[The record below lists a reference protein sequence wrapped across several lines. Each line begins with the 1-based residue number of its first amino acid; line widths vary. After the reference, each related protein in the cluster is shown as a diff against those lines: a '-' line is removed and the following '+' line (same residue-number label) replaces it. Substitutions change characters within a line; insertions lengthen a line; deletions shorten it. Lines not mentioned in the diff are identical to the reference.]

1 MAANIDLESL
11 KTELDEYGFVTI
23 PNVISSLDADLMAKR
38 VVDIMSRQPDS
49 GELDNHLPSLLEH
62 VMDTDESDLFFSA
75 VTIPVYLELA
85 RHAVGEGF
93 QSAGEAMRWTKP
105 GWAGQPLHAD
115 GPAGI
120 FARSGHPAPGQ
131 WPVINSLLML
141 SKFSRENGGT
151 LLMPFSHHSRLLPRK
166 GVKYSHLVAAEG
178 DPGTIVIFIGSIWH
192 AGGANTTTDQH
203 RLGLSIAYHAA
214 WLEHGTGGGHW
225 PSMKRSVRDRLPQ
238 RIQEMNRRV
247 VED

>member
-1 MAANIDLESL
+1 
-11 KTELDEYGFVTI
+11 
-23 PNVISSLDADLMAKR
+23 
-38 VVDIMSRQPDS
+38 
-49 GELDNHLPSLLEH
+49 
-62 VMDTDESDLFFSA
+62 
-75 VTIPVYLELA
+75 
-85 RHAVGEGF
+85 
-93 QSAGEAMRWTKP
+93 
-105 GWAGQPLHAD
+105 
-115 GPAGI
+115 
-120 FARSGHPAPGQ
+120 
-131 WPVINSLLML
+131 
-141 SKFSRENGGT
+141 
-151 LLMPFSHHSRLLPRK
+151 MPFSHHSRLLPRK

-225 PSMKRSVRDRLPQ
+225 PSMKRSVRDRLPR

>member
-1 MAANIDLESL
+1 MNLDLDSL
-11 KTELDEYGFVTI
+11 KTELDEYGFVVI
-23 PNVISSLDADLMAKR
+23 PNVISPRDADLMAKR
-38 VVDIMSRQPDS
+38 VVHLMSGQPDAH
-49 GELDNHLPSLLEH
+49 ELDCHLPSLLEH
-62 VMDTDESDLFFSA
+62 VVDTDESELFFSA
-75 VTIPVYLELA
+75 VTIPIYLELA

-141 SKFSRENGGT
+141 SEFTRENGGT
-151 LLMPFSHHSRLLPRK
+151 VLMPFSHHSRLLPRP
-166 GVKYSHLVAAEG
+166 GVKYRNLVAAEG

-192 AGGANTTTDQH
+192 AGGANTSRDQH
-203 RLGLSIAYHAA
+203 RIGLSIAYHAA

-225 PSMKRSVRDRLPQ
+225 PLMKRSVRDRLPA

-247 VED
+247 AED

>member
-1 MAANIDLESL
+1 M
-11 KTELDEYGFVTI
+11 
-23 PNVISSLDADLMAKR
+23 
-38 VVDIMSRQPDS
+38 
-49 GELDNHLPSLLEH
+49 
-62 VMDTDESDLFFSA
+62 
-75 VTIPVYLELA
+75 
-85 RHAVGEGF
+85 GEGF

-105 GWAGQPLHAD
+105 GWGGQPLHAD

-141 SKFSRENGGT
+141 SEFTRENGGT

-192 AGGANTTTDQH
+192 AGGANTTQAT
-203 RLGLSIAYHAA
+203 SI
-214 WLEHGTGGGHW
+214 E
-225 PSMKRSVRDRLPQ
+225 
-238 RIQEMNRRV
+238 
-247 VED
+247 

>member
-62 VMDTDESDLFFSA
+62 VMDTKESDLFFSA

-120 FARSGHPAPGQ
+120 FARSGHPAPG
-131 WPVINSLLML
+131 S
-141 SKFSRENGGT
+141 G
-151 LLMPFSHHSRLLPRK
+151 
-166 GVKYSHLVAAEG
+166 
-178 DPGTIVIFIGSIWH
+178 
-192 AGGANTTTDQH
+192 
-203 RLGLSIAYHAA
+203 
-214 WLEHGTGGGHW
+214 
-225 PSMKRSVRDRLPQ
+225 RS
-238 RIQEMNRRV
+238 
-247 VED
+247 

>member
-105 GWAGQPLHAD
+105 RMGRPTAPRRRAGRHLCKVRPYRSRSVAGHKQSAD
-115 GPAGI
+115 A
-120 FARSGHPAPGQ
+120 Q
-131 WPVINSLLML
+131 QV
-141 SKFSRENGGT
+141 
-151 LLMPFSHHSRLLPRK
+151 LPRK
-166 GVKYSHLVAAEG
+166 WWHPLDAIQPSLAA
-178 DPGTIVIFIGSIWH
+178 
-192 AGGANTTTDQH
+192 TTPKGRQ
-203 RLGLSIAYHAA
+203 
-214 WLEHGTGGGHW
+214 
-225 PSMKRSVRDRLPQ
+225 V
-238 RIQEMNRRV
+238 
-247 VED
+247 